1 MKEGRYAFML
11 LALLLIGITYWL
23 AGDWIYEPLIQAA
36 KDELN
41 KSEGAKM
48 EAEQDRDRYQTLYN
62 QDENTVGPLRK
73 IADEKFA
80 ASPAILSIISS
91 TAATWQLR
99 RSTRR
104 RKSESICG
112 SPAPA
117 FSAFIKRD
125 SGIPSPARS
134 PIPLS
139 RNLAMTP
146 TPSQAAAPA
155 IQTRQQLDAVL
166 ENIAHLQHERDEL
179 YLTQENEIAAVRQR
193 YRAPLTE
200 MEHYLDL
207 ETSWAESWARAH
219 PEAFSAERSLAC
231 AHATIGFRAT
241 PPRIE
246 RASRR
251 WTWSRIAVTLAG
263 LAWGKRYLRIPSP
276 EVDKDALLAD
286 LADLSPVE
294 LRNAGIKVAQGESF
308 FITPHRP
315 AEPAWQ
321 EAA

>member
-1 MKEGRYAFML
+1 
-11 LALLLIGITYWL
+11 
-23 AGDWIYEPLIQAA
+23 
-36 KDELN
+36 
-41 KSEGAKM
+41 
-48 EAEQDRDRYQTLYN
+48 
-62 QDENTVGPLRK
+62 
-73 IADEKFA
+73 
-80 ASPAILSIISS
+80 
-91 TAATWQLR
+91 
-99 RSTRR
+99 
-104 RKSESICG
+104 
-112 SPAPA
+112 
-117 FSAFIKRD
+117 
-125 SGIPSPARS
+125 
-134 PIPLS
+134 
-139 RNLAMTP
+139 MTP
-146 TPSQAAAPA
+146 TLSQAAAPA

-166 ENIAHLQHERDEL
+166 ENIAHLQRERDEL

-193 YRAPLTE
+193 YRAPLAE

-207 ETSWAESWARAH
+207 ETSWAESWARGN
-219 PEAFSAERSLAC
+219 PDAFTAERSLAC

-251 WTWSRIAVTLAG
+251 WTWSRIALTLAG

-308 FITPHRP
+308 FITPHQP